1 MYNSPTL
8 NRFKVSPLMLA
19 MAAATV
25 FLPTLVSAASTVGNE
40 STQLETITVQAEE
53 ENPAVTGG
61 AKSYTAKSA
70 STSTKLNLSLRETP
84 QSVKVLTREYLDDAN
99 INSFQDMLNSV
110 TGVTTNRWDER
121 QYPTAR
127 GFDVDYYLFDSVPST
142 VGMDASDPDLTMY
155 DRVELVKGANG
166 LMTGA
171 GNPAIA
177 INMIRKH
184 ADSKELTGRLST
196 SFGSWDNYSS
206 TVDISAPLTRDGD
219 VRGRLVVK
227 HETKDSFMD
236 GYEKENNVLYGVID
250 ADLTDSTYVSVGA
263 SYQNL
268 ERDGVRWGGL
278 PAFYSDGTRTNFD
291 RSKIISSD
299 WTYWDTDTISAFATM
314 KQKLFKDVNLN
325 INYSYRELKQ
335 ETALLYFGP
344 SYANGGTVPN
354 TGTVDKA
361 TNQGVGSLSTWS
373 DRTKTTENNID
384 TFISAPFTLG
394 GLQQEVVAGFMYN
407 QSKNDTWYSGSP
419 TLSGATIDFD
429 DINMPLAGDISNTNL
444 YQVPNKT
451 TQTGAYLAGK
461 FILLEPLKLIT
472 GVRVSN
478 WKYESEDGV
487 NNRKFNNEV
496 TPYAGLVFDFL
507 DDYSWYAS
515 YTEIFKPEDKRNVN
529 GEYLDPRNGNSLE
542 TGLKGEFLDGQLNAS
557 LAVFKTQQDNVAEA
571 IDNVFI
577 PDANGDPTKEQAYRS
592 VDGVESKGIEFELDG
607 KITNNW
613 DMSFGVAHFNVED
626 ANGKKVQTT
635 AARTSANLFTKY
647 TLDKW
652 SLGGGLNYKSEAYKD
667 EAARRITQDAYV
679 LANLMA
685 AYQVDQNIKLQ
696 LNVNNLFDEKYYE
709 GLGKNSMVYGAPRNA
724 TLTFRYQF

>member
-25 FLPTLVSAASTVGNE
+25 FLPTFVSAASTVGNE
-40 STQLETITVQAEE
+40 STQLETITVQAEK
-53 ENPAVTGG
+53 ENPAVTEGT
-61 AKSYTAKSA
+61 KSYTAKSA

-99 INSFQDMLNSV
+99 INSFQDMLNSL

-127 GFDVDYYLFDSVPST
+127 GFDVDYYLFDGVPSSSEL
-142 VGMDASDPDLTMY
+142 DIASDPDLSMY

-184 ADSKELTGRLST
+184 ANAKELTGTLS
-196 SFGSWDNYSS
+196 SSYVSWNAWNSMA
-206 TVDISAPLTRDGD
+206 DISAPLNADGT
-219 VRGRLVVK
+219 VRGRVVVK
-227 HETKDSFMD
+227 HESTDSFAD
-236 GYEKENNVLYGVID
+236 LYEKENNLFYGVLD
-250 ADLTDSTYVSVGA
+250 ADLTDSTYLSVGA
-263 SYQNL
+263 SYQEL
-268 ERDGVRWGGL
+268 DRSGIKWGGL
-278 PAFYSDGTRTNFD
+278 PAFYNDGSLTDFD
-291 RSKIISSD
+291 RDLTVTSD
-299 WTYWDTDTISAFATM
+299 WTYWNTNTTTAFAQF
-314 KQKLFKDVNLN
+314 KQKLFNDITLNVN
-325 INYSYRELKQ
+325 YDYREIDA
-335 ETALLYFGP
+335 ETALLYLW
-344 SYANGGTVPN
+344 SES
-354 TGTVDKA
+354 VDKT
-361 TNQGVGSLSTWS
+361 TNSSGGLYPYTDTS
-373 DRTKTTENNID
+373 KTTQNNAD
-384 TFISAPFTLG
+384 VYISAPFTLG

-407 QSKNDTWYSGSP
+407 QSELTDRYYGSP
-419 TLSGATIDFD
+419 TLDNGTIDFNNFTPSKIIGS
-429 DINMPLAGDISNTNL
+429 INNNVANPS
-444 YQVPNKT
+444 NKT

-461 FILLEPLKLIT
+461 FTLLEPLKLVT

-478 WKYESEDGV
+478 WEYESEDG
-487 NNRKFNNEV
+487 NGNRKYNNKV
-496 TPYAGLVFDFL
+496 TPYAGLIYDFL
-507 DDYSWYAS
+507 EDYSWYAS
-515 YTEIFKPEDKRNVN
+515 YTEIFKPENKQDANQQ
-529 GEYLDPRNGNSLE
+529 YLDPREGKSYE
-542 TGLKGEFLDGQLNAS
+542 TGLKGEFFDKQLNAS
-557 LAVFKTQQDNVAEA
+557 MSVFLTQQDNVAEK
-571 IDNVFI
+571 IGSI
-577 PDANGDPTKEQAYRS
+577 KIGDEFKDVYSSTDS
-592 VDGVESKGIEFELDG
+592 VESKGFEIELDG

-613 DMSFGVAHFNVED
+613 DMSFGVAHFNAED

-667 EAARRITQDAYV
+667 EAAGRITQDAYV

>member
-25 FLPTLVSAASTVGNE
+25 FLPTLVSAAAIENE

-53 ENPAVTGG
+53 ENPAVTEGT
-61 AKSYTAKSA
+61 KSYTAKSA

-127 GFDVDYYLFDSVPST
+127 GFDVDYYLFDGVPSSSEL
-142 VGMDASDPDLTMY
+142 DIASDPDLSMY

-184 ADSKELTGRLST
+184 ANAKELTGTLS
-196 SFGSWDNYSS
+196 SSYGSWNAWNSMA
-206 TVDISAPLTRDGD
+206 DISAPLNADGT
-219 VRGRLVVK
+219 VRGRVVVK
-227 HETKDSFMD
+227 HESTDSFAD
-236 GYEKENNVLYGVID
+236 LYEKENNLFYGVLD
-250 ADLTDSTYVSVGA
+250 ADLTDSTYLSVGA
-263 SYQNL
+263 SYQEL
-268 ERDGVRWGGL
+268 DRSGIKWGGL
-278 PAFYSDGTRTNFD
+278 PAFYDDGSLTDFD
-291 RSKIISSD
+291 RDLTVTSD
-299 WTYWDTDTISAFATM
+299 WTYWNTNTTTAFAQF
-314 KQKLFKDVNLN
+314 KQKLFNDITLNVN
-325 INYSYRELKQ
+325 YDYREIDA
-335 ETALLYFGP
+335 ETALLYLW
-344 SYANGGTVPN
+344 SES
-354 TGTVDKA
+354 VDKT
-361 TNQGVGSLSTWS
+361 TNSSGGLYPYTDTS
-373 DRTKTTENNID
+373 KTTQNNAD
-384 TFISAPFTLG
+384 VYISAPFTLG

-407 QSKNDTWYSGSP
+407 QSELTDRYYGSP
-419 TLSGATIDFD
+419 TVDNGTIDFNNFTPSKIIGS
-429 DINMPLAGDISNTNL
+429 INNNVANPS
-444 YQVPNKT
+444 NKT

-461 FILLEPLKLIT
+461 FTLLEPLKLVT

-478 WKYESEDGV
+478 WEYESEDG
-487 NNRKFNNEV
+487 NGNRKYNNKV
-496 TPYAGLVFDFL
+496 TPYAGLIYDFL
-507 DDYSWYAS
+507 EDYSWYAS
-515 YTEIFKPEDKRNVN
+515 YTEIFKPENKQDANQQ
-529 GEYLDPRNGNSLE
+529 YLDPREGKSYE
-542 TGLKGEFLDGQLNAS
+542 TGLKGEFFDKQLNAS
-557 LAVFKTQQDNVAEA
+557 MSVFLTQQDNVAEK
-571 IDNVFI
+571 IGSI
-577 PDANGDPTKEQAYRS
+577 KIGDEFKDVYSSTDS
-592 VDGVESKGIEFELDG
+592 VESKGFEIELDG

-667 EAARRITQDAYV
+667 EAAGRITQDAYV

-685 AYQVDQNIKLQ
+685 AYQIDQNIKLK

-709 GLGKNSMVYGAPRNA
+709 GLGVNSMVYGAPRNA

>member
-25 FLPTLVSAASTVGNE
+25 FLPTLVSAAAIDNE
-40 STQLETITVQAEE
+40 STQLETITVQAED
-53 ENPAVTGG
+53 ENPAVTEGT
-61 AKSYTAKSA
+61 KSYTAKSA

-127 GFDVDYYLFDSVPST
+127 GFDVDYYLFDGVPSSSEL
-142 VGMDASDPDLTMY
+142 DIASDPDLSMY

-184 ADSKELTGRLST
+184 ANAKELTGTLS
-196 SFGSWDNYSS
+196 SSYGSWNAWNSMA
-206 TVDISAPLTRDGD
+206 DISAPLNADGT
-219 VRGRLVVK
+219 VRGRVVVK
-227 HETKDSFMD
+227 HESTDSFAD
-236 GYEKENNVLYGVID
+236 LYEKENNLFYGVLD
-250 ADLTDSTYVSVGA
+250 ADLTDSTYLSVGA
-263 SYQNL
+263 SYQEL
-268 ERDGVRWGGL
+268 DRSGIKWGGL
-278 PAFYSDGTRTNFD
+278 PAFYNDGSLTDFD
-291 RSKIISSD
+291 RDLTVTSD
-299 WTYWDTDTISAFATM
+299 WTYWNTNTTTAFAQF
-314 KQKLFKDVNLN
+314 KQKLFNDITLNVN
-325 INYSYRELKQ
+325 YDYREIDA
-335 ETALLYFGP
+335 ETALLYLW
-344 SYANGGTVPN
+344 SES
-354 TGTVDKA
+354 VDKA
-361 TNQGVGSLSTWS
+361 TNSSAGLYPYTDTS
-373 DRTKTTENNID
+373 KTTQNNAD
-384 TFISAPFTLG
+384 VYISAPFTLG

-407 QSKNDTWYSGSP
+407 QSELTDRYYGSP
-419 TLSGATIDFD
+419 TLDNGTIDFNNFTPSKILGS
-429 DINMPLAGDISNTNL
+429 INNNVANPS
-444 YQVPNKT
+444 NKT

-461 FILLEPLKLIT
+461 FTLLEPLKLVT

-478 WKYESEDGV
+478 WEYESEDG
-487 NNRKFNNEV
+487 NGNRKYNNKV
-496 TPYAGLVFDFL
+496 TPYAGLIYDFL
-507 DDYSWYAS
+507 EDYSWYAS
-515 YTEIFKPEDKRNVN
+515 YTEIFKPENKQDANQQ
-529 GEYLDPRNGNSLE
+529 YLDPREGKSYE
-542 TGLKGEFLDGQLNAS
+542 TGLKGEFFDKQLNAS
-557 LAVFKTQQDNVAEA
+557 MSVFLTQQDNVAEK
-571 IDNVFI
+571 IGSI
-577 PDANGDPTKEQAYRS
+577 KIGDEFKDVYSSTDS
-592 VDGVESKGIEFELDG
+592 VESKGFEIELDG

-667 EAARRITQDAYV
+667 EAAGRITQDAYV

-685 AYQVDQNIKLQ
+685 AYQIDQNIKLQ

>member
-25 FLPTLVSAASTVGNE
+25 FLPTLVSAAAIENE

-53 ENPAVTGG
+53 ENPAVTEGT
-61 AKSYTAKSA
+61 KSYTAKSA

-127 GFDVDYYLFDSVPST
+127 GFDVDYYLFDGVPSSSEL
-142 VGMDASDPDLTMY
+142 DIASDPDLSMY

-171 GNPAIA
+171 GNPSIA
-177 INMIRKH
+177 INMVRKH
-184 ADSKELTGRLST
+184 ANAKELTGTLS
-196 SFGSWDNYSS
+196 SSYGSWNAWNSMA
-206 TVDISAPLTRDGD
+206 DISAPLNADGT
-219 VRGRLVVK
+219 VRGRVVVK
-227 HETKDSFMD
+227 HESTDSFAD
-236 GYEKENNVLYGVID
+236 LYEKENNLFYGVLD
-250 ADLTDSTYVSVGA
+250 ADLTDSTYLSVGA
-263 SYQNL
+263 SYQEL
-268 ERDGVRWGGL
+268 DRSGIKWGGL
-278 PAFYSDGTRTNFD
+278 PAFYNDGSLTDFD
-291 RSKIISSD
+291 RDLTVTSD
-299 WTYWDTDTISAFATM
+299 WTYWNTNTTTAFAQF
-314 KQKLFKDVNLN
+314 KQKLFNDITLNVN
-325 INYSYRELKQ
+325 YDYREIDA
-335 ETALLYFGP
+335 ETALLYLW
-344 SYANGGTVPN
+344 SES
-354 TGTVDKA
+354 VDKT
-361 TNQGVGSLSTWS
+361 TNSSGGLYPYTDTS
-373 DRTKTTENNID
+373 KTTQNNAD
-384 TFISAPFTLG
+384 VYISAPFTLG

-407 QSKNDTWYSGSP
+407 QSELTDRYYGSP
-419 TLSGATIDFD
+419 TLDNGTIDFNNFTPSKIIGS
-429 DINMPLAGDISNTNL
+429 INNNVANPS
-444 YQVPNKT
+444 NKT

-461 FILLEPLKLIT
+461 FTLLEPLKLVT

-478 WKYESEDGV
+478 WEYESEDG
-487 NNRKFNNEV
+487 NGNRKYNNKV
-496 TPYAGLVFDFL
+496 TPYAGLIYDFL
-507 DDYSWYAS
+507 EDYSWYAS
-515 YTEIFKPEDKRNVN
+515 YTEIFKPENKQDANQQ
-529 GEYLDPRNGNSLE
+529 YLDPREGKSYE
-542 TGLKGEFLDGQLNAS
+542 TGLKGEFFDKQLNAS
-557 LAVFKTQQDNVAEA
+557 MSVFLTQQDNVAEK
-571 IDNVFI
+571 IGSI
-577 PDANGDPTKEQAYRS
+577 KIGDEFKDVYSSTDS
-592 VDGVESKGIEFELDG
+592 VESKGFEIELDG

-613 DMSFGVAHFNVED
+613 DMSFGVAHFNAED

-667 EAARRITQDAYV
+667 EAAGRITQDAYV

-685 AYQVDQNIKLQ
+685 AYQIDQNIKLQ

>member
-53 ENPAVTGG
+53 ENPAVTEGT
-61 AKSYTAKSA
+61 KSYTAKSA

-127 GFDVDYYLFDSVPST
+127 GFDVDYYLFDGVPSSSEL
-142 VGMDASDPDLTMY
+142 DIASDPDLSMY

-184 ADSKELTGRLST
+184 ANAKELTGTLS
-196 SFGSWDNYSS
+196 SSYGSWNAWNSMA
-206 TVDISAPLTRDGD
+206 DISAPLNADGT
-219 VRGRLVVK
+219 VRGRVVVK
-227 HETKDSFMD
+227 HESTDSFAD
-236 GYEKENNVLYGVID
+236 LYEKENNLFYGVLD
-250 ADLTDSTYVSVGA
+250 ADLTDSTYLSVGA
-263 SYQNL
+263 SYQEL
-268 ERDGVRWGGL
+268 DRSGIKWGGL
-278 PAFYSDGTRTNFD
+278 PAFYNDGSLTDFD
-291 RSKIISSD
+291 RDLTVTSD
-299 WTYWDTDTISAFATM
+299 WTYWNTNTTTAFAQF
-314 KQKLFKDVNLN
+314 KQKLFNDITLNVN
-325 INYSYRELKQ
+325 YDYREIDA
-335 ETALLYFGP
+335 ETALLYLW
-344 SYANGGTVPN
+344 SES
-354 TGTVDKA
+354 VDKT
-361 TNQGVGSLSTWS
+361 TNSSGGLYPYTDTS
-373 DRTKTTENNID
+373 KTTQNNAD
-384 TFISAPFTLG
+384 VYISAPFTLG
-394 GLQQEVVAGFMYN
+394 GLQQEVIAGFMYN
-407 QSKNDTWYSGSP
+407 QSELTDRYYGSP
-419 TLSGATIDFD
+419 TLDNGTIDFNNFTPSKIIGS
-429 DINMPLAGDISNTNL
+429 INNNVANPS
-444 YQVPNKT
+444 NKT
-451 TQTGAYLAGK
+451 TQTGVYLAGK
-461 FILLEPLKLIT
+461 FTLLEPLKLVT

-478 WKYESEDGV
+478 WEYESEDG
-487 NNRKFNNEV
+487 NGNRKYNNKV
-496 TPYAGLVFDFL
+496 TPYAGLIYDFL
-507 DDYSWYAS
+507 EDYSWYAS
-515 YTEIFKPEDKRNVN
+515 YTEIFKPENKQDANQQ
-529 GEYLDPRNGNSLE
+529 YLDPREGKSYE
-542 TGLKGEFLDGQLNAS
+542 TGLKGEFFDKQLNAS
-557 LAVFKTQQDNVAEA
+557 MSVFLTQQDNVAEK
-571 IDNVFI
+571 IGSI
-577 PDANGDPTKEQAYRS
+577 KIGDEFKDVYSSTDS
-592 VDGVESKGIEFELDG
+592 VESKGFEIELDG

>member
-19 MAAATV
+19 MAAVTV
-25 FLPTLVSAASTVGNE
+25 FLPTLASAAAIDNE

-99 INSFQDMLNSV
+99 INSFQDMLNTV
-110 TGVTTNRWDER
+110 TGLAANRWDER

-127 GFDVDYYLFDSVPST
+127 GFEVDYYLFDSVPST

-184 ADSKELTGRLST
+184 ANAKELTGTLS
-196 SFGSWDNYSS
+196 SSYGSWNAWNSMA
-206 TVDISAPLTRDGD
+206 DISAPLNADGT
-219 VRGRLVVK
+219 VRGRVVVK
-227 HETKDSFMD
+227 HESTDSFAD
-236 GYEKENNVLYGVID
+236 LYEKENNLFYGVLD
-250 ADLTDSTYVSVGA
+250 ADLTDSTYLSVGA
-263 SYQNL
+263 SYQEL
-268 ERDGVRWGGL
+268 DRSGIKWGGL
-278 PAFYSDGTRTNFD
+278 PAFYNDGSLTDFD
-291 RSKIISSD
+291 RDLTVTSD
-299 WTYWDTDTISAFATM
+299 WTYWNTNTTTAFAQF
-314 KQKLFKDVNLN
+314 KQKLFNDITLNVN
-325 INYSYRELKQ
+325 YDYREIDA
-335 ETALLYFGP
+335 ETALLYLW
-344 SYANGGTVPN
+344 SES
-354 TGTVDKA
+354 VDKT
-361 TNQGVGSLSTWS
+361 TNSSGGLYPYTDTS
-373 DRTKTTENNID
+373 KTTQNNAD
-384 TFISAPFTLG
+384 VYISAPFTLG

-407 QSKNDTWYSGSP
+407 QSELTDRYYGSP
-419 TLSGATIDFD
+419 TLDNGTIDFNNFTPSKIIGS
-429 DINMPLAGDISNTNL
+429 INNNVANPS
-444 YQVPNKT
+444 NKT
-451 TQTGAYLAGK
+451 TQTGVYLAGK
-461 FILLEPLKLIT
+461 FTLLEPLKLVT

-478 WKYESEDGV
+478 WEYESEDG
-487 NNRKFNNEV
+487 NGNRKYNNKV
-496 TPYAGLVFDFL
+496 TPYAGLIYDFL
-507 DDYSWYAS
+507 EDYSWYAS
-515 YTEIFKPEDKRNVN
+515 YTEIFKPENKQDANQQ
-529 GEYLDPRNGNSLE
+529 YLDPREGKSYE
-542 TGLKGEFLDGQLNAS
+542 TGLKGEFFDKQLNAS
-557 LAVFKTQQDNVAEA
+557 MSVFLTQQDNVAEK
-571 IDNVFI
+571 IGSI
-577 PDANGDPTKEQAYRS
+577 KIGDEFKDVYSSTDS
-592 VDGVESKGIEFELDG
+592 VESKGFEIELDG

-667 EAARRITQDAYV
+667 EAAGRITQDAYV

>member
-40 STQLETITVQAEE
+40 STQLETITVQAEK
-53 ENPAVTGG
+53 ENPAVTEGT
-61 AKSYTAKSA
+61 KSYTAKSA

-127 GFDVDYYLFDSVPST
+127 GFDVDYYLFDGVPSSSEL
-142 VGMDASDPDLTMY
+142 DIASDPDLSMY

-171 GNPAIA
+171 GNPSIA
-177 INMIRKH
+177 INMVRKH
-184 ADSKELTGRLST
+184 ANSKELTGTLS
-196 SFGSWDNYSS
+196 SSYGSWNAWNSMA
-206 TVDISAPLTRDGD
+206 DISAPLNADGT
-219 VRGRLVVK
+219 VRGRVVVK
-227 HETKDSFMD
+227 HESTDSFAD
-236 GYEKENNVLYGVID
+236 LYEKENNLFYGVLD
-250 ADLTDSTYVSVGA
+250 ADLTDSTYLSVGA
-263 SYQNL
+263 SYQEL
-268 ERDGVRWGGL
+268 DRSGIKWGGL
-278 PAFYSDGTRTNFD
+278 PAFYNDGSLTDFD
-291 RSKIISSD
+291 RDLTVTSD
-299 WTYWDTDTISAFATM
+299 WTYWNTNTTTAFAQF
-314 KQKLFKDVNLN
+314 KQKLFNDITLNVN
-325 INYSYRELKQ
+325 YDYREIDA
-335 ETALLYFGP
+335 ETALLYLW
-344 SYANGGTVPN
+344 SES
-354 TGTVDKA
+354 VDKT
-361 TNQGVGSLSTWS
+361 TNSSGGLYPYTDTS
-373 DRTKTTENNID
+373 KTTQNNAD
-384 TFISAPFTLG
+384 VYISAPFTLG
-394 GLQQEVVAGFMYN
+394 GLQQEVIAGFMYN
-407 QSKNDTWYSGSP
+407 QSELTDRYYGSP
-419 TLSGATIDFD
+419 TLDNGTIDFNNFTPSKIIGS
-429 DINMPLAGDISNTNL
+429 INNNVANPS
-444 YQVPNKT
+444 NKT
-451 TQTGAYLAGK
+451 TQTGVYLAGK
-461 FILLEPLKLIT
+461 FTLLEPLKLVT

-478 WKYESEDGV
+478 WEYESEDG
-487 NNRKFNNEV
+487 NGNRKYNNKV
-496 TPYAGLVFDFL
+496 TPYAGLIYDFL
-507 DDYSWYAS
+507 EDYSWYAS
-515 YTEIFKPEDKRNVN
+515 YTEIFKPENKQDANQQ
-529 GEYLDPRNGNSLE
+529 YLDPREGKSYE
-542 TGLKGEFLDGQLNAS
+542 TGLKGEFFDKQLNAS
-557 LAVFKTQQDNVAEA
+557 MSVFLTQQDNVAEK
-571 IDNVFI
+571 IGSI
-577 PDANGDPTKEQAYRS
+577 KIGDEFKDVYSSTDS
-592 VDGVESKGIEFELDG
+592 VESKGFEIELDG

>member
-40 STQLETITVQAEE
+40 STQLETITVQAEK
-53 ENPAVTGG
+53 ENPAVTEGT
-61 AKSYTAKSA
+61 KSYTAKSA

-127 GFDVDYYLFDSVPST
+127 GFDVDYYLFDGVPSSSEL
-142 VGMDASDPDLTMY
+142 DIASDPDLSMY

-184 ADSKELTGRLST
+184 ANAKELTGTLS
-196 SFGSWDNYSS
+196 SSYGSWNAWNSMA
-206 TVDISAPLTRDGD
+206 DISAPLNADGT
-219 VRGRLVVK
+219 VRGRVVVK
-227 HETKDSFMD
+227 HESTDSFAD
-236 GYEKENNVLYGVID
+236 LYEKENNLFYGVLD

-263 SYQNL
+263 SYQEL
-268 ERDGVRWGGL
+268 DRSGIKWGGL
-278 PAFYSDGTRTNFD
+278 PAFYNDGSLTDFD
-291 RSKIISSD
+291 RDLTVTSD
-299 WTYWDTDTISAFATM
+299 WTYWNTNTTTVFAQF
-314 KQKLFKDVNLN
+314 KQKLFNDITLNVN
-325 INYSYRELKQ
+325 YDYREIDA
-335 ETALLYFGP
+335 ETALLYLW
-344 SYANGGTVPN
+344 SES
-354 TGTVDKA
+354 VDKT
-361 TNQGVGSLSTWS
+361 TNSSGGLYPYTDTS
-373 DRTKTTENNID
+373 KTTQNNAD
-384 TFISAPFTLG
+384 VYISAPFTLG

-407 QSKNDTWYSGSP
+407 QSELTDRYYGSP
-419 TLSGATIDFD
+419 TLDNGTIDFNNFTPSKIIGS
-429 DINMPLAGDISNTNL
+429 INNNVANPS
-444 YQVPNKT
+444 NKT
-451 TQTGAYLAGK
+451 TQTGVYLAGK
-461 FILLEPLKLIT
+461 FTLLEPLKLVT

-478 WKYESEDGV
+478 WEYESEDG
-487 NNRKFNNEV
+487 NGNRKYNNKV
-496 TPYAGLVFDFL
+496 TPYAGLIYDFL
-507 DDYSWYAS
+507 EDYSWYAS
-515 YTEIFKPEDKRNVN
+515 YTEIFKPENKQDANQQ
-529 GEYLDPRNGNSLE
+529 YLDPREGKSYE
-542 TGLKGEFLDGQLNAS
+542 TGLKGEFFDKQLNAS
-557 LAVFKTQQDNVAEA
+557 MSVFLTQQDNVAEK
-571 IDNVFI
+571 IGSI
-577 PDANGDPTKEQAYRS
+577 KIGDEFKDVYSSTDS
-592 VDGVESKGIEFELDG
+592 VESKGFEIELDG

>member
-25 FLPTLVSAASTVGNE
+25 FLPTFVSAASTVGNE
-40 STQLETITVQAEE
+40 STQLETITAQAEK
-53 ENPAVTGG
+53 ENPAVTEGT
-61 AKSYTAKSA
+61 KSYTAKSA

-127 GFDVDYYLFDSVPST
+127 GFDVDYYLFDGVPSSSEL
-142 VGMDASDPDLTMY
+142 DIASDPDLSMY

-184 ADSKELTGRLST
+184 ANAKELTGTLS
-196 SFGSWDNYSS
+196 SSYGSWNAWNSMA
-206 TVDISAPLTRDGD
+206 DISAPLNADGT
-219 VRGRLVVK
+219 VRGRVVVK
-227 HETKDSFMD
+227 HESTDSFAD
-236 GYEKENNVLYGVID
+236 LYEKENNLFYGVLD
-250 ADLTDSTYVSVGA
+250 ADLTDSTYLSVGA
-263 SYQNL
+263 SYQEL
-268 ERDGVRWGGL
+268 DRSGIKWGGL
-278 PAFYSDGTRTNFD
+278 PAFYNDGSLTDFD
-291 RSKIISSD
+291 RDLTVTSD
-299 WTYWDTDTISAFATM
+299 WTYWNTNTTTAFAQF
-314 KQKLFKDVNLN
+314 KQKLFNDITLNVN
-325 INYSYRELKQ
+325 YDYREIDA
-335 ETALLYFGP
+335 ETALLYLW
-344 SYANGGTVPN
+344 SES
-354 TGTVDKA
+354 VDKT
-361 TNQGVGSLSTWS
+361 TNSSGGLYPYTDTS
-373 DRTKTTENNID
+373 KTTQNNAD
-384 TFISAPFTLG
+384 VYFSAPFTLG

-407 QSKNDTWYSGSP
+407 QSELTDRYYGSP
-419 TLSGATIDFD
+419 TLDNGTIDFNNFTPSKIIGS
-429 DINMPLAGDISNTNL
+429 INNNVANPS
-444 YQVPNKT
+444 NKT

-461 FILLEPLKLIT
+461 FTLLEPLKLVT

-478 WKYESEDGV
+478 WEYESEDG
-487 NNRKFNNEV
+487 NGNRKYNNKV
-496 TPYAGLVFDFL
+496 TPYAGLIYDFL
-507 DDYSWYAS
+507 EDYSWYAS
-515 YTEIFKPEDKRNVN
+515 YTEIFKPENKQDANQQ
-529 GEYLDPRNGNSLE
+529 YLDPREGKSYE
-542 TGLKGEFLDGQLNAS
+542 TGLKGEFFDKQLNAS
-557 LAVFKTQQDNVAEA
+557 MSVFLTQQDNVAEK
-571 IDNVFI
+571 IGSI
-577 PDANGDPTKEQAYRS
+577 KIGDEFKDVYSSTDS
-592 VDGVESKGIEFELDG
+592 VESKGFEIELDG

-613 DMSFGVAHFNVED
+613 DMSFGVAHFNAED

-647 TLDKW
+647 TLYKW

-667 EAARRITQDAYV
+667 EAAGRITQDAYV

>member
-8 NRFKVSPLMLA
+8 NRSKVSPLMLA

-40 STQLETITVQAEE
+40 STQLETITVQAEK
-53 ENPAVTGG
+53 ENPAVTEGT
-61 AKSYTAKSA
+61 KSYTAKSA

-127 GFDVDYYLFDSVPST
+127 GFDVDYYLFDGVPSSSEL
-142 VGMDASDPDLTMY
+142 DIASDPDLSMY

-184 ADSKELTGRLST
+184 ANAKELTGTLS
-196 SFGSWDNYSS
+196 SSYGSWNAWNSMA
-206 TVDISAPLTRDGD
+206 DISAPLNADGT
-219 VRGRLVVK
+219 VRGRVVVK
-227 HETKDSFMD
+227 HESTDSFAD
-236 GYEKENNVLYGVID
+236 LYEKENNLFYGVLD
-250 ADLTDSTYVSVGA
+250 ADLTDSTYLSVGA
-263 SYQNL
+263 SYQEL
-268 ERDGVRWGGL
+268 DRSGIKWGGL
-278 PAFYSDGTRTNFD
+278 PAFYNDGSLTDFD
-291 RSKIISSD
+291 RDLTVTSD
-299 WTYWDTDTISAFATM
+299 WTYWNTNTTTAFAQF
-314 KQKLFKDVNLN
+314 KQKLFNDITLNVN
-325 INYSYRELKQ
+325 YDYREIDA
-335 ETALLYFGP
+335 ETALLYLW
-344 SYANGGTVPN
+344 SES
-354 TGTVDKA
+354 VDKT
-361 TNQGVGSLSTWS
+361 TNSSGGLYPYTDTS
-373 DRTKTTENNID
+373 KTTQNNAD
-384 TFISAPFTLG
+384 VYISAPFTLG

-407 QSKNDTWYSGSP
+407 QSELTDRYYGSP
-419 TLSGATIDFD
+419 TLDNGTIDFNNFTPSKIIGS
-429 DINMPLAGDISNTNL
+429 INNNVANPS
-444 YQVPNKT
+444 NKT

-461 FILLEPLKLIT
+461 FTLLEPLKLVT

-478 WKYESEDGV
+478 WEYESEDG
-487 NNRKFNNEV
+487 NGNRKYNNKV
-496 TPYAGLVFDFL
+496 TPYAGLIYDFL
-507 DDYSWYAS
+507 EDYSWYAS
-515 YTEIFKPEDKRNVN
+515 YTEIFKPENKQDANQQ
-529 GEYLDPRNGNSLE
+529 YLDPREGKSYE
-542 TGLKGEFLDGQLNAS
+542 TGLKGEFFDKQLNAS
-557 LAVFKTQQDNVAEA
+557 MSVFLTQQDNVAEK
-571 IDNVFI
+571 IGSI
-577 PDANGDPTKEQAYRS
+577 KIGDEFKDVYSSTDS
-592 VDGVESKGIEFELDG
+592 VESKGFEIELDG

-613 DMSFGVAHFNVED
+613 DMSFGVAHFNAED

-667 EAARRITQDAYV
+667 EAAGRITQDAYV

>member
-25 FLPTLVSAASTVGNE
+25 FLPTLVSAAAIENE

-53 ENPAVTGG
+53 ENPAVTEGT
-61 AKSYTAKSA
+61 KSYTAKSA

-127 GFDVDYYLFDSVPST
+127 GFDVDYYLFDGVPSSSEL
-142 VGMDASDPDLTMY
+142 DIASDPDLSMY

-184 ADSKELTGRLST
+184 ANAKELTGTLS
-196 SFGSWDNYSS
+196 SSYGSWNAWNSMA
-206 TVDISAPLTRDGD
+206 DISAPLNADGT
-219 VRGRLVVK
+219 VRGRVVVK
-227 HETKDSFMD
+227 HESTDSFAD
-236 GYEKENNVLYGVID
+236 LYEKENNLFYGVLD
-250 ADLTDSTYVSVGA
+250 ADLTDSTYLSVGA
-263 SYQNL
+263 SYQEL
-268 ERDGVRWGGL
+268 DRSGIKWGGL
-278 PAFYSDGTRTNFD
+278 PAFYDDGSLTDFD
-291 RSKIISSD
+291 RDLTVTSD
-299 WTYWDTDTISAFATM
+299 WTYWNTNTTTAFAQF
-314 KQKLFKDVNLN
+314 KQKLFNDITLNVN
-325 INYSYRELKQ
+325 YDYREIDA
-335 ETALLYFGP
+335 ETALLYLW
-344 SYANGGTVPN
+344 SES
-354 TGTVDKA
+354 VDKT
-361 TNQGVGSLSTWS
+361 TNSSGGLYPYTDTS
-373 DRTKTTENNID
+373 KTTQNNAD
-384 TFISAPFTLG
+384 VYISAPFTLG

-407 QSKNDTWYSGSP
+407 QSELTDRYYGSP
-419 TLSGATIDFD
+419 TLDNGTIDFNNFTPSKIIGS
-429 DINMPLAGDISNTNL
+429 INNNVANPS
-444 YQVPNKT
+444 NKT

-461 FILLEPLKLIT
+461 FTLLEPLKLVT

-478 WKYESEDGV
+478 WEYESEDG
-487 NNRKFNNEV
+487 NGNRKYNNKV
-496 TPYAGLVFDFL
+496 TPYAGLIYDFL
-507 DDYSWYAS
+507 EDYSWYAS
-515 YTEIFKPEDKRNVN
+515 YTEIFKPENKQDANQQ
-529 GEYLDPRNGNSLE
+529 YLDPREGKSYE
-542 TGLKGEFLDGQLNAS
+542 TGLKGEFFDKQLNAS
-557 LAVFKTQQDNVAEA
+557 MSVFLTQQDNVAEK
-571 IDNVFI
+571 IGSI
-577 PDANGDPTKEQAYRS
+577 KIGDEFKDVYSSTDS
-592 VDGVESKGIEFELDG
+592 VESKGFEIELDG

-667 EAARRITQDAYV
+667 EAAGRITQDAYV

-685 AYQVDQNIKLQ
+685 AYQIDQNIKLK

-709 GLGKNSMVYGAPRNA
+709 GLGVNSMVYGAPRNA

>member
-25 FLPTLVSAASTVGNE
+25 FLPTLVSAAAIDNE

-53 ENPAVTGG
+53 ENPAVTEGT
-61 AKSYTAKSA
+61 KSYTAKSA

-127 GFDVDYYLFDSVPST
+127 GFDVDYYLFDGVPSSSEL
-142 VGMDASDPDLTMY
+142 DIASDPDLSMY

-171 GNPAIA
+171 GNPSIA
-177 INMIRKH
+177 INMVRKH
-184 ADSKELTGRLST
+184 ANSKELTGTLS
-196 SFGSWDNYSS
+196 SSYGSWNAWNSMA
-206 TVDISAPLTRDGD
+206 DISAPLNADGT
-219 VRGRLVVK
+219 VRGRVVVK
-227 HETKDSFMD
+227 HESTDSFAD
-236 GYEKENNVLYGVID
+236 LYEKENNLFYGVLD
-250 ADLTDSTYVSVGA
+250 ADLTDSTYLSVGA
-263 SYQNL
+263 SYQEL
-268 ERDGVRWGGL
+268 DRSGIKWGGL
-278 PAFYSDGTRTNFD
+278 PAFYNDGSLTDFD
-291 RSKIISSD
+291 RDLTVTSD
-299 WTYWDTDTISAFATM
+299 WTYWNTNTTTAFAQF
-314 KQKLFKDVNLN
+314 KQKLFNDITLNVN
-325 INYSYRELKQ
+325 YDYREIDA
-335 ETALLYFGP
+335 ETALLYLW
-344 SYANGGTVPN
+344 SES
-354 TGTVDKA
+354 VDKA
-361 TNQGVGSLSTWS
+361 TNSSAGLYPYTDTS
-373 DRTKTTENNID
+373 KTTQNNAD
-384 TFISAPFTLG
+384 VYFSAPFTLG

-407 QSKNDTWYSGSP
+407 QSELTDRYYGSP
-419 TLSGATIDFD
+419 TLDNGTIDFNNFTPSKILGS
-429 DINMPLAGDISNTNL
+429 INNNVANPS
-444 YQVPNKT
+444 NKT

-461 FILLEPLKLIT
+461 FTLLEPLKLVT

-478 WKYESEDGV
+478 WEYESADGKG
-487 NNRKFNNEV
+487 NRKFDNKV
-496 TPYAGLVFDFL
+496 TPYAGLIYDFL
-507 DDYSWYAS
+507 EDYSWYAS
-515 YTEIFKPEDKRNVN
+515 YTEIFKPEDKQDANQQ
-529 GEYLDPRNGNSLE
+529 YLDPREGKSYE
-542 TGLKGEFLDGQLNAS
+542 TGLKGEFFDKQLNAS
-557 LAVFKTQQDNVAEA
+557 MSVFLTQQNNVAEKSGSIE
-571 IDNVFI
+571 IDNKPVDI
-577 PDANGDPTKEQAYRS
+577 YRS
-592 VDGVESKGIEFELDG
+592 ADGVESKGFEIELDG

-613 DMSFGVAHFNVED
+613 DMSFGVAHFNAED

-652 SLGGGLNYKSEAYKD
+652 SFGGGLNYKSEAYKD
-667 EAARRITQDAYV
+667 ETAGRITQDAYV

>member
-25 FLPTLVSAASTVGNE
+25 FLPTLVSAAAIDNE

-53 ENPAVTGG
+53 ENPAVTEGT
-61 AKSYTAKSA
+61 KSYTAKSA

-127 GFDVDYYLFDSVPST
+127 GFDVDYYLFDGVPSSSEL
-142 VGMDASDPDLTMY
+142 DIASDPDLSMY

-171 GNPAIA
+171 GNPSIA
-177 INMIRKH
+177 INMVRKH
-184 ADSKELTGRLST
+184 ANSKELTGTLS
-196 SFGSWDNYSS
+196 SSYGSWNAWNSMA
-206 TVDISAPLTRDGD
+206 DISAPLNADGT
-219 VRGRLVVK
+219 VRGRVVVK
-227 HETKDSFMD
+227 HESTDSFAD
-236 GYEKENNVLYGVID
+236 LYEKENNLFYGVLD
-250 ADLTDSTYVSVGA
+250 ADLTDSTYLSVGA
-263 SYQNL
+263 SYQEL
-268 ERDGVRWGGL
+268 DRSGIKWGGL
-278 PAFYSDGTRTNFD
+278 PAFYNDGSLTDFD
-291 RSKIISSD
+291 RDLTVTSD
-299 WTYWDTDTISAFATM
+299 WTYWNTNTTTAFAQF
-314 KQKLFKDVNLN
+314 KQKLFNDITLNVN
-325 INYSYRELKQ
+325 YDYREIDA
-335 ETALLYFGP
+335 ETALLYLW
-344 SYANGGTVPN
+344 SES
-354 TGTVDKA
+354 VDKA
-361 TNQGVGSLSTWS
+361 TNSSAGLYPYTDTS
-373 DRTKTTENNID
+373 KTTQNNAD
-384 TFISAPFTLG
+384 VYISAPFTLG

-407 QSKNDTWYSGSP
+407 QSELTDRYYGSP
-419 TLSGATIDFD
+419 TLDNGTIDFNNFTPSKILGS
-429 DINMPLAGDISNTNL
+429 INNNVANPS
-444 YQVPNKT
+444 NKT

-461 FILLEPLKLIT
+461 FTLLEPLKLVT

-478 WKYESEDGV
+478 WEYESADGKG
-487 NNRKFNNEV
+487 NRKFDNKV
-496 TPYAGLVFDFL
+496 TPYAGLIYDFL
-507 DDYSWYAS
+507 EDYSWYAS
-515 YTEIFKPEDKRNVN
+515 YTGIFKPEDKQDANQQ
-529 GEYLDPRNGNSLE
+529 YLDPREGKSYE
-542 TGLKGEFLDGQLNAS
+542 TGLKGEFFDKQLNAS
-557 LAVFKTQQDNVAEA
+557 MSVFLTKQDNVAEK
-571 IDNVFI
+571 IGSI
-577 PDANGDPTKEQAYRS
+577 KIGDEFKDVYSSTDS
-592 VDGVESKGIEFELDG
+592 VESKGFEIELDG

-613 DMSFGVAHFNVED
+613 DMSFGVAHFNAED

-635 AARTSANLFTKY
+635 AARTSANLFSKY
-647 TLDKW
+647 TLDRW
-652 SLGGGLNYKSEAYKD
+652 SFGGGLNYKSEAYKD
-667 EAARRITQDAYV
+667 ETAGRITQDAYV

>member
-25 FLPTLVSAASTVGNE
+25 FLPTLVSAAAIDNE
-40 STQLETITVQAEE
+40 STQLETITVQAED
-53 ENPAVTGG
+53 ENPAVTEGT
-61 AKSYTAKSA
+61 KSYTAKSA

-127 GFDVDYYLFDSVPST
+127 GFDVDYYLFDGVPSSSEL
-142 VGMDASDPDLTMY
+142 DIASDPDLSMY

-184 ADSKELTGRLST
+184 ANAKELTGTLS
-196 SFGSWDNYSS
+196 SSYGSWNAWNSMA
-206 TVDISAPLTRDGD
+206 DISAPLNADGT
-219 VRGRLVVK
+219 VRGRVVVK
-227 HETKDSFMD
+227 HESTDSFAD
-236 GYEKENNVLYGVID
+236 LYEKENNLFYGVLD
-250 ADLTDSTYVSVGA
+250 ADLTDSTYLSVGA
-263 SYQNL
+263 SYQEL
-268 ERDGVRWGGL
+268 DRSGIKWGGL
-278 PAFYSDGTRTNFD
+278 PAFYNDGSLTDFD
-291 RSKIISSD
+291 RDLTVTSD
-299 WTYWDTDTISAFATM
+299 WTYWNTNTTTAFAQF
-314 KQKLFKDVNLN
+314 KQKLFNDITLNVN
-325 INYSYRELKQ
+325 YDYREIDA
-335 ETALLYFGP
+335 ETALLYLW
-344 SYANGGTVPN
+344 SES
-354 TGTVDKA
+354 VDKT
-361 TNQGVGSLSTWS
+361 TNSSGGLYPYTDTS
-373 DRTKTTENNID
+373 KTTQNNAD
-384 TFISAPFTLG
+384 VYISAPFTLG

-407 QSKNDTWYSGSP
+407 QSELTDRYYGSP
-419 TLSGATIDFD
+419 TLDNGTIDFNNFTPSKIIGS
-429 DINMPLAGDISNTNL
+429 INNNVANPS
-444 YQVPNKT
+444 NKT

-461 FILLEPLKLIT
+461 FTLLEPLKLVT

-478 WKYESEDGV
+478 WGYESEDG
-487 NNRKFNNEV
+487 NGNRKYNNKV
-496 TPYAGLVFDFL
+496 TPYAGLIYDFL
-507 DDYSWYAS
+507 EDYSWYAS
-515 YTEIFKPEDKRNVN
+515 YTEIFKPENKQDANQQ
-529 GEYLDPRNGNSLE
+529 YLDPREGKSYE
-542 TGLKGEFLDGQLNAS
+542 TGLKGEFFDKQLNAS
-557 LAVFKTQQDNVAEA
+557 MSVFLTQQDNVAEK
-571 IDNVFI
+571 IGSI
-577 PDANGDPTKEQAYRS
+577 KIGDEFKDVYSSTDS
-592 VDGVESKGIEFELDG
+592 VESKGFEIELDG

-647 TLDKW
+647 TLYKW

-667 EAARRITQDAYV
+667 EAAGRITQDAYV

>member
-25 FLPTLVSAASTVGNE
+25 FLPTLVSAAAIENE

-53 ENPAVTGG
+53 ENPAVTEGT
-61 AKSYTAKSA
+61 KSYTAKSA

-127 GFDVDYYLFDSVPST
+127 GFDVDYYLFDGVPSSSELDT
-142 VGMDASDPDLTMY
+142 ASDPDLSMY
-155 DRVELVKGANG
+155 DRVELVKDANG

-184 ADSKELTGRLST
+184 ANAKELTGTLS
-196 SFGSWDNYSS
+196 SSYGSWKAWNSMA
-206 TVDISAPLTRDGD
+206 DISASLNADGT
-219 VRGRLVVK
+219 VRGRVVVK
-227 HETKDSFMD
+227 HESTDSFAD
-236 GYEKENNVLYGVID
+236 LYEKENNLFYGVLD
-250 ADLTDSTYVSVGA
+250 ADLTDSTYLSVGA
-263 SYQNL
+263 SYQEL
-268 ERDGVRWGGL
+268 DRSGIKWGGL
-278 PAFYSDGTRTNFD
+278 PAFYNDGSLTDFD
-291 RSKIISSD
+291 RDLTVTSD
-299 WTYWDTDTISAFATM
+299 WTYWNTNTTTAFAQF
-314 KQKLFKDVNLN
+314 KQKLFNDITLNVN
-325 INYSYRELKQ
+325 YDYREIDA
-335 ETALLYFGP
+335 ETALLYLW
-344 SYANGGTVPN
+344 SES
-354 TGTVDKA
+354 VDKA
-361 TNQGVGSLSTWS
+361 TNSSAGLYPYTDTS
-373 DRTKTTENNID
+373 KTTQNNAD
-384 TFISAPFTLG
+384 VYISAPFTLG

-407 QSKNDTWYSGSP
+407 QSELTDRYYGSP
-419 TLSGATIDFD
+419 TLDNGTIDFNNFTPSKIIGS
-429 DINMPLAGDISNTNL
+429 INNNVANPS
-444 YQVPNKT
+444 NKT

-461 FILLEPLKLIT
+461 FTLLEPLKLVT

-478 WKYESEDGV
+478 WEYESEDG
-487 NNRKFNNEV
+487 NGNRKYNNKV
-496 TPYAGLVFDFL
+496 TPYAGLIYDFL
-507 DDYSWYAS
+507 EDYSWYAS
-515 YTEIFKPEDKRNVN
+515 YTEIFKPENKQDANQQ
-529 GEYLDPRNGNSLE
+529 YLDPREGKSYE
-542 TGLKGEFLDGQLNAS
+542 TGLKGEFFDKQLNAS
-557 LAVFKTQQDNVAEA
+557 MSVFLTQQDNVAEK
-571 IDNVFI
+571 IGSI
-577 PDANGDPTKEQAYRS
+577 KIGDEFKDVYSSTDS
-592 VDGVESKGIEFELDG
+592 VESKGFEIELDG

-635 AARTSANLFTKY
+635 AVRTSANLFTKY

-667 EAARRITQDAYV
+667 EAAGRITQDAYV

-685 AYQVDQNIKLQ
+685 AYQIDQNIKLQ

>member
-25 FLPTLVSAASTVGNE
+25 FLPTLVSAAAIDNE

-53 ENPAVTGG
+53 ENPAVTEGT
-61 AKSYTAKSA
+61 KSYTAKSA

-127 GFDVDYYLFDSVPST
+127 GFDVDYYLFDGVPSSSEL
-142 VGMDASDPDLTMY
+142 DIASDPDLSMY

-184 ADSKELTGRLST
+184 ANAKELTGTLS
-196 SFGSWDNYSS
+196 SSYGSWNAWNSMA
-206 TVDISAPLTRDGD
+206 DISAPLNADGT
-219 VRGRLVVK
+219 VRGRVVVK
-227 HETKDSFMD
+227 HESTDSFAD
-236 GYEKENNVLYGVID
+236 LYEKENNLFYGVLD
-250 ADLTDSTYVSVGA
+250 ADLTDSTYLSVGA
-263 SYQNL
+263 SYQEL
-268 ERDGVRWGGL
+268 DRSGIKWGGL
-278 PAFYSDGTRTNFD
+278 PAFYDDGSLTDFD
-291 RSKIISSD
+291 RDLTVTSD
-299 WTYWDTDTISAFATM
+299 WTYWNTNTTTAFAQF
-314 KQKLFKDVNLN
+314 KQKLFNDITLNVN
-325 INYSYRELKQ
+325 YDYREIDA
-335 ETALLYFGP
+335 ETALLYLW
-344 SYANGGTVPN
+344 SES
-354 TGTVDKA
+354 VDKT
-361 TNQGVGSLSTWS
+361 TNSSGGLYPYTDTS
-373 DRTKTTENNID
+373 KTTQNNAD
-384 TFISAPFTLG
+384 VYFSAPFTLG

-407 QSKNDTWYSGSP
+407 QSELTDRYYGSP
-419 TLSGATIDFD
+419 TLDNGTIDFNNFTPSKIIGS
-429 DINMPLAGDISNTNL
+429 INNNVANPS
-444 YQVPNKT
+444 NKT

-461 FILLEPLKLIT
+461 FTLLEPLKLVT

-478 WKYESEDGV
+478 WEYESEDG
-487 NNRKFNNEV
+487 NGNRKYNNKV
-496 TPYAGLVFDFL
+496 TPYAGLIYDFL
-507 DDYSWYAS
+507 EDYSWYAS
-515 YTEIFKPEDKRNVN
+515 YTEIFKPENKQDANQQ
-529 GEYLDPRNGNSLE
+529 YLDPREGKSYE
-542 TGLKGEFLDGQLNAS
+542 TGLKGEFFDKQLNAS
-557 LAVFKTQQDNVAEA
+557 MSVFLTQQDNVAEK
-571 IDNVFI
+571 IGSI
-577 PDANGDPTKEQAYRS
+577 KIGDEFKDVYSSTDS
-592 VDGVESKGIEFELDG
+592 VESKGFEIELDG

-667 EAARRITQDAYV
+667 EAAGRITQDAYV

-685 AYQVDQNIKLQ
+685 AYQIDQNIKLQ

>member
-19 MAAATV
+19 MAAVTV
-25 FLPTLVSAASTVGNE
+25 FLPTLASAAAIDNE

-99 INSFQDMLNSV
+99 INSFQDMLNTV
-110 TGVTTNRWDER
+110 TGLAANRWDER

-127 GFDVDYYLFDSVPST
+127 GFEVDYYLFDSVPST

-344 SYANGGTVPN
+344 SYANGARFLILEQSIRRQIKVLVHYRHGLIAPKLQKIILILLFRHRLRWV
-354 TGTVDKA
+354 VYSKK
-361 TNQGVGSLSTWS
+361 SLLVLCI
-373 DRTKTTENNID
+373 TKVKM
-384 TFISAPFTLG
+384 TLG
-394 GLQQEVVAGFMYN
+394 IRVRQHFQGQ
-407 QSKNDTWYSGSP
+407 
-419 TLSGATIDFD
+419 
-429 DINMPLAGDISNTNL
+429 PLILMIS
-444 YQVPNKT
+444 
-451 TQTGAYLAGK
+451 
-461 FILLEPLKLIT
+461 IC
-472 GVRVSN
+472 
-478 WKYESEDGV
+478 
-487 NNRKFNNEV
+487 
-496 TPYAGLVFDFL
+496 
-507 DDYSWYAS
+507 
-515 YTEIFKPEDKRNVN
+515 
-529 GEYLDPRNGNSLE
+529 
-542 TGLKGEFLDGQLNAS
+542 
-557 LAVFKTQQDNVAEA
+557 
-571 IDNVFI
+571 
-577 PDANGDPTKEQAYRS
+577 
-592 VDGVESKGIEFELDG
+592 
-607 KITNNW
+607 
-613 DMSFGVAHFNVED
+613 H
-626 ANGKKVQTT
+626 
-635 AARTSANLFTKY
+635 
-647 TLDKW
+647 
-652 SLGGGLNYKSEAYKD
+652 
-667 EAARRITQDAYV
+667 
-679 LANLMA
+679 
-685 AYQVDQNIKLQ
+685 
-696 LNVNNLFDEKYYE
+696 
-709 GLGKNSMVYGAPRNA
+709 
-724 TLTFRYQF
+724 

>member
-40 STQLETITVQAEE
+40 STQLETITVQAEK
-53 ENPAVTGG
+53 ENPAVTEGT
-61 AKSYTAKSA
+61 KSYTAKSA

-127 GFDVDYYLFDSVPST
+127 GFDVDYYLFDGVPSSSEL
-142 VGMDASDPDLTMY
+142 DIASDPDLSMY

-184 ADSKELTGRLST
+184 ANAKELTGTLS
-196 SFGSWDNYSS
+196 SSYGSWNAWNSMA
-206 TVDISAPLTRDGD
+206 DISAPLNADGT
-219 VRGRLVVK
+219 VRGRVVVK
-227 HETKDSFMD
+227 HESTDSFAD
-236 GYEKENNVLYGVID
+236 LYEKENNLFYGVLD
-250 ADLTDSTYVSVGA
+250 ADLTDSTYLSVGA
-263 SYQNL
+263 SYQEL
-268 ERDGVRWGGL
+268 DRSGIKWGGL
-278 PAFYSDGTRTNFD
+278 PAFYNDGSLTDFD
-291 RSKIISSD
+291 RDLTVTSD
-299 WTYWDTDTISAFATM
+299 WTYWNTNTTTVFAQF
-314 KQKLFKDVNLN
+314 KQKLFNDITLNVN
-325 INYSYRELKQ
+325 YDYREIDA
-335 ETALLYFGP
+335 ETALLYLW
-344 SYANGGTVPN
+344 SES
-354 TGTVDKA
+354 VDKT
-361 TNQGVGSLSTWS
+361 TNSSGGLYPYTDTS
-373 DRTKTTENNID
+373 KTTQNNAD
-384 TFISAPFTLG
+384 VYISAPFTLG

-407 QSKNDTWYSGSP
+407 QSELTDRYYGSP
-419 TLSGATIDFD
+419 TLDNETIDFNNFTPSKILGS
-429 DINMPLAGDISNTNL
+429 INNNVANPS
-444 YQVPNKT
+444 NKT

-461 FILLEPLKLIT
+461 FTLLEPLKLVT

-478 WKYESEDGV
+478 WEYESADGKG
-487 NNRKFNNEV
+487 NRKFDNKV
-496 TPYAGLVFDFL
+496 TPYAGLIYDFL
-507 DDYSWYAS
+507 EDYSWYAS
-515 YTEIFKPEDKRNVN
+515 YTGIFKPENKQDANQQ
-529 GEYLDPRNGNSLE
+529 YLDPREGKSYE
-542 TGLKGEFLDGQLNAS
+542 TGLKGEFFDKQLNAS
-557 LAVFKTQQDNVAEA
+557 MSVFLTQQDNVAEKSGS
-571 IDNVFI
+571 IKI
-577 PDANGDPTKEQAYRS
+577 GDEFKDVYSSTDS
-592 VDGVESKGIEFELDG
+592 VESKGFEIELDG

-613 DMSFGVAHFNVED
+613 DMSFGVAHFNAED

-667 EAARRITQDAYV
+667 EAAGRITQDAYV

>member
-40 STQLETITVQAEE
+40 STQLETITVQAEK
-53 ENPAVTGG
+53 ENPAVTEGT
-61 AKSYTAKSA
+61 KSYTAKSA

-127 GFDVDYYLFDSVPST
+127 GFDVDYYLFDGVPSSSEL
-142 VGMDASDPDLTMY
+142 DIASDPDLSMY

-184 ADSKELTGRLST
+184 ANAKELTGTLS
-196 SFGSWDNYSS
+196 SSYGSWNAWNSMA
-206 TVDISAPLTRDGD
+206 DISAPLNADGT
-219 VRGRLVVK
+219 VRGRVVVK
-227 HETKDSFMD
+227 HESTDSFAD
-236 GYEKENNVLYGVID
+236 LYEKENNLFYGVLD
-250 ADLTDSTYVSVGA
+250 ADLTDSTYLSVGA
-263 SYQNL
+263 SYQEL
-268 ERDGVRWGGL
+268 DRSGIKWGGL
-278 PAFYSDGTRTNFD
+278 PAFYNDGSLTDFD
-291 RSKIISSD
+291 RDLTVTSD
-299 WTYWDTDTISAFATM
+299 WTYWNTNTTTAFAQF
-314 KQKLFKDVNLN
+314 KQKLFNDITLNVN
-325 INYSYRELKQ
+325 YDYREIDAD
-335 ETALLYFGP
+335 TALLYLW
-344 SYANGGTVPN
+344 SES
-354 TGTVDKA
+354 VDKT
-361 TNQGVGSLSTWS
+361 TNSSGGLYPYTDTS
-373 DRTKTTENNID
+373 KTTQNNAD
-384 TFISAPFTLG
+384 VYISAPFTLG

-407 QSKNDTWYSGSP
+407 QSELTDRYYGSP
-419 TLSGATIDFD
+419 TLDNGTIDFNNFTPSKIIGS
-429 DINMPLAGDISNTNL
+429 INNNVANPS
-444 YQVPNKT
+444 NKT
-451 TQTGAYLAGK
+451 TQTGVYLAGK
-461 FILLEPLKLIT
+461 FTLLEPLKLVT

-478 WKYESEDGV
+478 WEYESEDG
-487 NNRKFNNEV
+487 NGNRKYNNKV
-496 TPYAGLVFDFL
+496 TPYAGLIYDFL
-507 DDYSWYAS
+507 EDYSWYAS
-515 YTEIFKPEDKRNVN
+515 YTEIFKPENKQDANQQ
-529 GEYLDPRNGNSLE
+529 YLDPREGKSYE
-542 TGLKGEFLDGQLNAS
+542 TGLKGEFFDKQLNAS
-557 LAVFKTQQDNVAEA
+557 MSVFLTQQDNVAEK
-571 IDNVFI
+571 IGSI
-577 PDANGDPTKEQAYRS
+577 KIGDEFKDVYSSTDS
-592 VDGVESKGIEFELDG
+592 VESKGFEIELDG

>member
-25 FLPTLVSAASTVGNE
+25 FLPTLVSAAAIDNE

-53 ENPAVTGG
+53 ENPAVTEGT
-61 AKSYTAKSA
+61 KSYTAKSA

-84 QSVKVLTREYLDDAN
+84 QSVKVLTREYLDDTN

-127 GFDVDYYLFDSVPST
+127 GFDVDYYLFDGVPSSSEL
-142 VGMDASDPDLTMY
+142 DIASDPDLSMY

-171 GNPAIA
+171 GNPSIA
-177 INMIRKH
+177 INMVRKH
-184 ADSKELTGRLST
+184 ANSKELTGTLS
-196 SFGSWDNYSS
+196 SSYGSWNAWNSMA
-206 TVDISAPLTRDGD
+206 DISAPLNADGT
-219 VRGRLVVK
+219 VRGRVVVK
-227 HETKDSFMD
+227 HESTDSFAD
-236 GYEKENNVLYGVID
+236 LYEKENNLFYGVLD
-250 ADLTDSTYVSVGA
+250 ADLTDSTYLSVGA
-263 SYQNL
+263 SYQEL
-268 ERDGVRWGGL
+268 DRSGIKWGGL
-278 PAFYSDGTRTNFD
+278 PAFYNDGSLTDFD
-291 RSKIISSD
+291 RDLTVTSD
-299 WTYWDTDTISAFATM
+299 WTYWNTNTTTAFSQF
-314 KQKLFKDVNLN
+314 KQKLFNDITLNVN
-325 INYSYRELKQ
+325 YDYREIDA
-335 ETALLYFGP
+335 ETALLYLW
-344 SYANGGTVPN
+344 SES
-354 TGTVDKA
+354 VDKA
-361 TNQGVGSLSTWS
+361 TNSSAGLYPYTDTS
-373 DRTKTTENNID
+373 KTTQNNAD
-384 TFISAPFTLG
+384 VYISAPFTLG

-407 QSKNDTWYSGSP
+407 QSELTDRYYGSP
-419 TLSGATIDFD
+419 TLDNGTIDFNNFTPSKILGS
-429 DINMPLAGDISNTNL
+429 INNNVANPS
-444 YQVPNKT
+444 NKT

-461 FILLEPLKLIT
+461 FTLLEPLKLVT

-478 WKYESEDGV
+478 WEYESADGKG
-487 NNRKFNNEV
+487 NRKFDNKV
-496 TPYAGLVFDFL
+496 TPYAGLIYDFL
-507 DDYSWYAS
+507 EDYSWYAS
-515 YTEIFKPEDKRNVN
+515 YTEIFKPEDKQDANQQ
-529 GEYLDPRNGNSLE
+529 YLDPREGKSYE
-542 TGLKGEFLDGQLNAS
+542 TGLKGEFFDKQLNAS
-557 LAVFKTQQDNVAEA
+557 MSVFLTQQNNVAEKSGSIE
-571 IDNVFI
+571 IDNKPVDI
-577 PDANGDPTKEQAYRS
+577 YRS
-592 VDGVESKGIEFELDG
+592 ADGVESKGFEIELDG

-613 DMSFGVAHFNVED
+613 DMSFGVAHFNAED

-652 SLGGGLNYKSEAYKD
+652 SFGGGLNYKSEAYKD
-667 EAARRITQDAYV
+667 ETAGRITQDAYV

>member
-25 FLPTLVSAASTVGNE
+25 FLPTLVSAAATIDNE

-53 ENPAVTGG
+53 ENPAVTEGT
-61 AKSYTAKSA
+61 KSYTAKSA

-84 QSVKVLTREYLDDAN
+84 QSVKVLTREYLDDTN
-99 INSFQDMLNSV
+99 TNSLQEMLNNV

-127 GFDVDYYLFDSVPST
+127 GFDVDYYLFDGVPST
-142 VGMDASDPDLTMY
+142 AEADIANDPDLSMY
-155 DRVELVKGANG
+155 DRVEVVKGANG

-171 GNPAIA
+171 GNPAVA

-184 ADSKELTGRLST
+184 ANSKELTGTLS
-196 SFGSWDNYSS
+196 SSYGSWNAWNSMADL
-206 TVDISAPLTRDGD
+206 SAPLNADGS
-219 VRGRLVVK
+219 VRGRVVVK
-227 HETKDSFMD
+227 HESTDSFAD
-236 GYEKENNVLYGVID
+236 LYEKENNLFYGVLD
-250 ADLTDSTYVSVGA
+250 ADLTDSTYLCVGA
-263 SYQNL
+263 SYQDL
-268 ERDGVRWGGL
+268 ERSGIKWGGL
-278 PAFYSDGTRTNFD
+278 PAFYTDGSLTDFD
-291 RSKIISSD
+291 RDLTVTSD
-299 WTYWDTDTISAFATM
+299 WTYWNTQTTTAFAQLE
-314 KQKLFKDVNLN
+314 QKLFNDITLNVN
-325 INYSYRELKQ
+325 YDYREINAD
-335 ETALLYFGP
+335 TALLYLL
-344 SYANGGTVPN
+344 PN
-354 TGTVDKA
+354 LADKETNSSTGLWPYSDTSK
-361 TNQGVGSLSTWS
+361 STQHNA
-373 DRTKTTENNID
+373 DIYV
-384 TFISAPFTLG
+384 SAPFTIA
-394 GLQQEVVAGFMYN
+394 GLSQEIVAGYMYN
-407 QSKNDTWYSGSP
+407 QSKKTDRYWGSP
-419 TLSGATIDFD
+419 TLDNTTIDFD
-429 DINMPLAGDISNTNL
+429 NFIPSKVIGSIDNNIANPA
-444 YQVPNKT
+444 NKT

-461 FILLEPLKLIT
+461 FTLLDPLKLVA

-478 WKYESEDGV
+478 WEYESADGAG
-487 NNRKFNNEV
+487 NRKFNDEV
-496 TPYAGLVFDFL
+496 TPYAGLIFDFL
-507 DDYSWYAS
+507 DNYSWYAS
-515 YTEIFKPEDKRNVN
+515 YTGIFKPEDKQDANRQ
-529 GEYLDPRNGNSLE
+529 YLDPREGKSYE
-542 TGLKGEFLDGQLNAS
+542 TGLKGEFFNKQLNAS
-557 LAVFKTQQDNVAEA
+557 LSVFQTQQNNVAEEA
-571 IDNVFI
+571 GTIFIDGL
-577 PDANGDPTKEQAYRS
+577 ATKYYRS
-592 VDGVESKGIEFELDG
+592 VDGVESKGFELELDG

-613 DMSFGVAHFNVED
+613 DMSFGVAHFNAED

-667 EAARRITQDAYV
+667 EAAGRITQDAYV

>member
-40 STQLETITVQAEE
+40 STQLETITVQAEK
-53 ENPAVTGG
+53 ENPAVTEGT
-61 AKSYTAKSA
+61 KSYTAKSA

-127 GFDVDYYLFDSVPST
+127 GFDVDYYLFDGVPSSSEL
-142 VGMDASDPDLTMY
+142 DIASDPDLSMY

-184 ADSKELTGRLST
+184 ANAKELTGTLS
-196 SFGSWDNYSS
+196 SSYGSWNAWNSMA
-206 TVDISAPLTRDGD
+206 DISAPLNADGT
-219 VRGRLVVK
+219 VRGRVVVK
-227 HETKDSFMD
+227 HESTDSFAD
-236 GYEKENNVLYGVID
+236 LYEKENNLFYGVLD
-250 ADLTDSTYVSVGA
+250 ADLTDSTYLSVGA
-263 SYQNL
+263 SYQEL
-268 ERDGVRWGGL
+268 DRSGIKWGGL
-278 PAFYSDGTRTNFD
+278 PAFYNDGSLTDFD
-291 RSKIISSD
+291 RDLTVTSD
-299 WTYWDTDTISAFATM
+299 WTYWNTNTTTAFAQF
-314 KQKLFKDVNLN
+314 KQKLFNDITLNVN
-325 INYSYRELKQ
+325 YDYREIDA
-335 ETALLYFGP
+335 ETALLYLW
-344 SYANGGTVPN
+344 SES
-354 TGTVDKA
+354 VDKT
-361 TNQGVGSLSTWS
+361 TNSSGGLYPYTDTS
-373 DRTKTTENNID
+373 KTTQNNAD
-384 TFISAPFTLG
+384 VYISAPFTLG

-407 QSKNDTWYSGSP
+407 QSELTDRYYGSP
-419 TLSGATIDFD
+419 TLDNGTIDFNNFTPSKIIGS
-429 DINMPLAGDISNTNL
+429 INNNVANPS
-444 YQVPNKT
+444 NKT
-451 TQTGAYLAGK
+451 TQTGVYLAGK
-461 FILLEPLKLIT
+461 FTLLEPLKLVT

-478 WKYESEDGV
+478 WEYESEDG
-487 NNRKFNNEV
+487 NGNRKYNNKV
-496 TPYAGLVFDFL
+496 TPYAGLIYDFL
-507 DDYSWYAS
+507 EDYSWYAS
-515 YTEIFKPEDKRNVN
+515 YTEIFKPENKQDANQQ
-529 GEYLDPRNGNSLE
+529 YLDPREGKSYE
-542 TGLKGEFLDGQLNAS
+542 TGLKGEFFDKQLNAS
-557 LAVFKTQQDNVAEA
+557 MSVFLTQQDNVAEK
-571 IDNVFI
+571 IGSI
-577 PDANGDPTKEQAYRS
+577 KIGDEFKDVYSSTNS
-592 VDGVESKGIEFELDG
+592 VESKGFEIELDG

-667 EAARRITQDAYV
+667 EAAGRITQDAYV

>member
-53 ENPAVTGG
+53 ENPAVTEGT
-61 AKSYTAKSA
+61 KSYTAKSA

-127 GFDVDYYLFDSVPST
+127 GFDVDYYLFDGVPSSSEL
-142 VGMDASDPDLTMY
+142 DIASDPDLSMY

-184 ADSKELTGRLST
+184 ANAKELTGTLS
-196 SFGSWDNYSS
+196 SSYGSWNAWNSMA
-206 TVDISAPLTRDGD
+206 DISAPLNADGT
-219 VRGRLVVK
+219 VRGRVVVK
-227 HETKDSFMD
+227 HESTDSFAD
-236 GYEKENNVLYGVID
+236 LYEKENNLFYGVLD
-250 ADLTDSTYVSVGA
+250 ADLTDSTYLSVGA
-263 SYQNL
+263 SYQEL
-268 ERDGVRWGGL
+268 DRSGIKWGGL
-278 PAFYSDGTRTNFD
+278 PAFYNDGSLTDFD
-291 RSKIISSD
+291 RDLTVTSD
-299 WTYWDTDTISAFATM
+299 WTYWNTNTTTAFAQF
-314 KQKLFKDVNLN
+314 KQKLFNDITLNVN
-325 INYSYRELKQ
+325 YDYREIDA
-335 ETALLYFGP
+335 ETALLYLW
-344 SYANGGTVPN
+344 SES
-354 TGTVDKA
+354 VDKT
-361 TNQGVGSLSTWS
+361 TNSSGGLYPYTDTS
-373 DRTKTTENNID
+373 KTTQNNAD
-384 TFISAPFTLG
+384 VYFSAPFTLG

-407 QSKNDTWYSGSP
+407 QSELTDRYYGSP
-419 TLSGATIDFD
+419 TLDNGTIDFNNFTPSKIIGS
-429 DINMPLAGDISNTNL
+429 INNNVANPS
-444 YQVPNKT
+444 NKT

-461 FILLEPLKLIT
+461 FTLLEPLKLVT

-478 WKYESEDGV
+478 WEYESEDG
-487 NNRKFNNEV
+487 NGNRKYNNKV
-496 TPYAGLVFDFL
+496 TPYAGLIYDFL
-507 DDYSWYAS
+507 EDYSWYAS
-515 YTEIFKPEDKRNVN
+515 YTEIFKPENKQDANQQ
-529 GEYLDPRNGNSLE
+529 YLDPREGKSYE
-542 TGLKGEFLDGQLNAS
+542 TGLKGEFFDKQLNAS
-557 LAVFKTQQDNVAEA
+557 MSVFLTQQDNVAEK
-571 IDNVFI
+571 IGSI
-577 PDANGDPTKEQAYRS
+577 KIGDEFKDVYSSTDS
-592 VDGVESKGIEFELDG
+592 VESKGFEIELDG

-667 EAARRITQDAYV
+667 EAAGRITQDAYV

>member
-1 MYNSPTL
+1 MYYSPTL
-8 NRFKVSPLMLA
+8 KRFKVSPLILA

-25 FLPTLVSAASTVGNE
+25 FLPTLGSAAPTTSDE
-40 STQLETITVQAEE
+40 SAQLETITSQAEE
-53 ENPAVTGG
+53 ENPSVTEGT
-61 AKSYTAKSA
+61 KSYTAKSA

-84 QSVKVLTREYLDDAN
+84 QSVKVLTREYLDDTN
-99 INSFQDMLNSV
+99 TNSFQDMLNSV
-110 TGVTTNRWDER
+110 TGLAANRWDER

-127 GFDVDYYLFDSVPST
+127 GFEVDYYLFDGVPST

-206 TVDISAPLTRDGD
+206 TADISAPLTRDGD
-219 VRGRLVVK
+219 IRGRLVVK
-227 HETKDSFMD
+227 HENKDSFMD

-250 ADLTDSTYVSVGA
+250 ADLTDSTYVSLGA

-278 PAFYSDGTRTNFD
+278 PAFYSDGARTDFD
-291 RSKIISSD
+291 RSKIVSSD

-335 ETALLYFGP
+335 ETALLYFG
-344 SYANGGTVPN
+344 
-354 TGTVDKA
+354 GTVDKS
-361 TNQGVGSLSTWS
+361 TNQGVGSVSRWS
-373 DRTKTTENNID
+373 DSTKTTENNID
-384 TFISAPFTLG
+384 AFISAPFTLG
-394 GLQQEVVAGFMYN
+394 GLQQEVVAGSMYN
-407 QSKNDTWYSGSP
+407 QSKDDAWYAGSP
-419 TLSGATIDFD
+419 TLSGTTIDFD
-429 DINMPLAGDISNTNL
+429 DINMPLADDISNSNL

-451 TQTGAYLAGK
+451 TQTGTYLAGK
-461 FILLEPLKLIT
+461 FTLLEPLKLIT

-542 TGLKGEFLDGQLNAS
+542 TGLKGEFLDGRLNAT

-577 PDANGDPTKEQAYRS
+577 PDANGNPTKEQAYRS
-592 VDGVESKGIEFELDG
+592 VDGVESKGVEFELDG
-607 KITNNW
+607 ELAKNW
-613 DMSFGVAHFNVED
+613 NLSFGVTHFSAED
-626 ANGKKVQTT
+626 AAGKKVETLASRTT
-635 AARTSANLFTKY
+635 ANLFTKY

-652 SLGGGLNYKSEAYKD
+652 SLGGGVNYKSAFYTGEGSQK
-667 EAARRITQDAYV
+667 ITQDAYA
-679 LANLMA
+679 LANLMV
-685 AYQVDQNIKLQ
+685 AYDIDQNIKAQ
-696 LNVNNLFDEKYYE
+696 LNINNLFDKKYYE
-709 GLGKNSMVYGAPRNA
+709 GIGANSMVYGEPRNA

>member
-25 FLPTLVSAASTVGNE
+25 FLPTLVSAAAIENE

-53 ENPAVTGG
+53 ENPAVTEGT
-61 AKSYTAKSA
+61 KSYTAKSA

-127 GFDVDYYLFDSVPST
+127 GFDVDYYLFDGVPSSSEL
-142 VGMDASDPDLTMY
+142 DIASDPDLSMY

-184 ADSKELTGRLST
+184 ANAKELTGTLS
-196 SFGSWDNYSS
+196 SSYGSWNAWNSMA
-206 TVDISAPLTRDGD
+206 DISASLNADGT
-219 VRGRLVVK
+219 VRGRVVVK
-227 HETKDSFMD
+227 HESTDSFAD
-236 GYEKENNVLYGVID
+236 LYEKENNLFYGVLD
-250 ADLTDSTYVSVGA
+250 ADLTDSTYLSVGA
-263 SYQNL
+263 SYQEL
-268 ERDGVRWGGL
+268 DRSGIKWGGL
-278 PAFYSDGTRTNFD
+278 PAFYNDGSLTDFD
-291 RSKIISSD
+291 RDLTVTSD
-299 WTYWDTDTISAFATM
+299 WTYWNTNTTTAFAQF
-314 KQKLFKDVNLN
+314 KQKLFNDITLNVN
-325 INYSYRELKQ
+325 YDYREIDA
-335 ETALLYFGP
+335 ETALLYLW
-344 SYANGGTVPN
+344 SES
-354 TGTVDKA
+354 VDKA
-361 TNQGVGSLSTWS
+361 TNSSAGLYPYTDTS
-373 DRTKTTENNID
+373 KTTQNNAD
-384 TFISAPFTLG
+384 VYISAPFTLG

-407 QSKNDTWYSGSP
+407 QSELTDRYYGSP
-419 TLSGATIDFD
+419 TLDNGTIDFNNFTPSKIIGS
-429 DINMPLAGDISNTNL
+429 INNNVENPS
-444 YQVPNKT
+444 NKT

-461 FILLEPLKLIT
+461 FTLLEPLKLVT

-478 WKYESEDGV
+478 WEYESEDG
-487 NNRKFNNEV
+487 NGNRKYNNKV
-496 TPYAGLVFDFL
+496 TPYAGLIYDFL
-507 DDYSWYAS
+507 EDYSWYAS
-515 YTEIFKPEDKRNVN
+515 YTEIFKPENKQDANQQ
-529 GEYLDPRNGNSLE
+529 YLDPREGKSYE
-542 TGLKGEFLDGQLNAS
+542 TGLKGEFFDKQLNAS
-557 LAVFKTQQDNVAEA
+557 MSVFLTQQDNVAEK
-571 IDNVFI
+571 IGSI
-577 PDANGDPTKEQAYRS
+577 KIGDEFKDVYSSTDS
-592 VDGVESKGIEFELDG
+592 VESKGFEIELDG

-667 EAARRITQDAYV
+667 EAAGRITQDAYV